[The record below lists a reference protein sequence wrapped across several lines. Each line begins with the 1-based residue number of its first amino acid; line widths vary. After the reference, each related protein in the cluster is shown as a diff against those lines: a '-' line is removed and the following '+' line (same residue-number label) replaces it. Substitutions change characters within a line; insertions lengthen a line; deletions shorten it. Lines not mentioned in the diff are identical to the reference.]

1 MAGFDP
7 LRTPIDHLRVRPMT
21 DLDHWLGKCAASIE
35 PPLKRRKMRKRHGDV
50 TMSVEIYRTRHAE
63 IFYIEFAIYSDDLP
77 RPGPDES
84 KTVPIYDWRLTNPLL
99 RRPDGYCPDLPLNND
114 NLASLALAREQ
125 IVVQGKKIFEAAHSL
140 QSLMNTLRE
149 QGTPTEAYI
158 ADRIEAFL
166 EQRTQS
172 K

>member
-1 MAGFDP
+1 
-7 LRTPIDHLRVRPMT
+7 MT

-50 TMSVEIYRTRHAE
+50 TISVEIYRTRHAE

-149 QGTPTEAYI
+149 QGSPTEAYI